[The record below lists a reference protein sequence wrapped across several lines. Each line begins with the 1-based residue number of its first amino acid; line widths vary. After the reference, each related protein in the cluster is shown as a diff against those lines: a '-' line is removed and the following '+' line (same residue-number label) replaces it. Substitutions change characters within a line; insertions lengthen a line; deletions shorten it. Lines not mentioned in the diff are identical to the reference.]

1 MKNLVTFT
9 VKGKTFE
16 VTREE
21 VERAL
26 EKLEPKPLR
35 GRAKYYIEHRGKR
48 YPIKQVVEAVTGLSR
63 LDFTAALALRVL
75 RELGFEVRELGKER
89 VEPQMRKAVPEE
101 PQFYSQMLAK
111 RLGKA
116 APEEAIREVLENPD
130 KYPEDAK
137 RILVLTEEMDFER
150 RDYLSVRFLDGKVN
164 FFRLEEVRE
173 GPRVKTKMAIVP
185 EEPYVVVA
193 LERSRHEPEFER
205 GLVSI
210 YVFAKDSWRAMQ
222 LT

>member
-1 MKNLVTFT
+1 
-9 VKGKTFE
+9 
-16 VTREE
+16 
-21 VERAL
+21 
-26 EKLEPKPLR
+26 
-35 GRAKYYIEHRGKR
+35 
-48 YPIKQVVEAVTGLSR
+48 
-63 LDFTAALALRVL
+63 
-75 RELGFEVRELGKER
+75 
-89 VEPQMRKAVPEE
+89 
-101 PQFYSQMLAK
+101 MLAK

-116 APEEAIREVLENPD
+116 TPEEAIREVLENPD

-137 RILVLTEEMDFER
+137 RILVITEERVYDGHE
-150 RDYLSVRFLDGKVN
+150 LIESVRPCFLHGKVN
-164 FFRLEEVRE
+164 FFDLEEVRE

-205 GLVSI
+205 GLVSV